1 MPATATA
8 TPPAADSAIPS
19 YREIAEALGISE
31 THTRTLFRRG
41 LAKLAVQITITADL
55 LGYST
60 PEAYLA
66 SGDSRV
72 VRLEED
78 PNDPGA
84 FVARIY
90 RPKEDPAALT
100 A

>member
-1 MPATATA
+1 MTATA
-8 TPPAADSAIPS
+8 APEIPS
-19 YREIAEALGISE
+19 FREIGQALGLSE
-31 THTRTLFRRG
+31 THTRTLYQRA
-41 LAKLAVQITITADL
+41 LAKLAAQITITADV
-55 LGYST
+55 LGYPT

-90 RPKEDPAALT
+90 QPKEDPAALT